1 MAIIK
6 QQFTITYER
15 EIDSNTG
22 EIIKT
27 SIVKTSDKTTKR
39 ESVKTD
45 SIEEDNEPKL
55 YLEDS
60 KCKLNQAA
68 INLMSL
74 EAGDKV
80 DIKYEQDKAGIVPLI
95 GKDEYF
101 GTKGGNKLSKTN
113 TIACRG
119 IKNSELAK
127 YGKEFTIV
135 KHPSKEGLFILTSGN
150 KVETIEED
158 INIDDLI
165 EDTTEITSDF
175 FKL

>member
-15 EIDSNTG
+15 EVDTDTG

-27 SIVKTSDKTTKR
+27 SIVKTSDKTTK
-39 ESVKTD
+39 EKPIKED
-45 SIEEDNEPKL
+45 SAEPKL

-68 INLMSL
+68 ISLMNL

-80 DIKYEQDKAGIVPLI
+80 DIKYEQDKAGTTPLI

-119 IKNSELAK
+119 VKNTELAK

-135 KHPSKEGLFILTSGN
+135 KHPSKEGLFILSSGN
-150 KVETIEED
+150 KVETVEED